1 MVNINLKNDIQNLI
15 NLINLLTNVDITVV
29 NNNFQR
35 IAGTGLFKN
44 KIGEYVSR
52 TSVFNKCLID
62 RKQYLIDDPTKD
74 KLCTNCSN
82 RSICSEKVE
91 LCAPIY
97 LNGNVIGIIGMCIF
111 NDTYKNDF
119 LNKKQKYINFESNLS
134 NIISNQIDERRLG
147 YLYDNYRIEILNSL
161 NEGIIVLNEN
171 NEITFVNKYVIR
183 KLNLNTNANN
193 RSIQT
198 LFFNKGIKLNNELGH
213 RYGPFTL
220 NNWDFLIKAIPIILL
235 NKIYGTLLILSD
247 YNSSKITI
255 FSPNKNLHKT
265 TFDDIIG
272 TSQTFLDAKMQAMK
286 IADKDVS
293 AIFKSYTQC

>member
-198 LFFNKGIKLNNELGH
+198 LFFNKD
-213 RYGPFTL
+213 R
-220 NNWDFLIKAIPIILL
+220 
-235 NKIYGTLLILSD
+235 
-247 YNSSKITI
+247 
-255 FSPNKNLHKT
+255 
-265 TFDDIIG
+265 
-272 TSQTFLDAKMQAMK
+272 
-286 IADKDVS
+286 
-293 AIFKSYTQC
+293 KSVV